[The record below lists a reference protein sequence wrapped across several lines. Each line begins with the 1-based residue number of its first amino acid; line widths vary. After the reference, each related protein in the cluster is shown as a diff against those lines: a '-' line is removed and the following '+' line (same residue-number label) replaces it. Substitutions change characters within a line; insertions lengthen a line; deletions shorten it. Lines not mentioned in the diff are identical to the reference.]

1 MLKYRLLIGI
11 PLALAFVG
19 ILLLDGYLDASWTL
33 DDLDNK
39 PLQGT
44 FFFVLI
50 CLLQIPAHLELR
62 RLAEAKGLRLPIEVT
77 LPGAVLICVGAYVHH
92 SLPPQPWLGLAVVAA
107 FFMLLVV
114 YYRRYGLDDVMRD
127 CGVGTFSLVYL
138 GLLGAFAVRLRV
150 DHGVWAL
157 FMFACTVKLSD
168 VGAYTCG
175 RLYGKHPFAPTLSPG
190 KTWEGLAGAS
200 VAAAAVALLFS
211 LVGGTAV
218 MAWPMALLFGVVMA
232 VVGQLGDLAESML
245 KRGAGV
251 KDSSSAIP
259 GFGGVLDIL
268 DSPLVAAPVAYAF
281 FGVPS

>member
-33 DDLDNK
+33 DAQDDK

-62 RLAEAKGLRLPIEVT
+62 HLVQAKGLFLPVEIT
-77 LPGAVLICVGAYVHH
+77 LPGAVFICITAYVHH
-92 SLPPQPWLGLAVVAA
+92 RLLPLPWLSLAVVAA
-107 FFMLLVV
+107 FFMLLAV
-114 YYRRYGLDDVMRD
+114 YYRRYGLNQVLRD

-138 GLLGAFAVRLRV
+138 GLLGAFAIRLRV
-150 DHGVWAL
+150 DYGVWAL
-157 FMFACTVKLSD
+157 FMYVCTVKLSD
-168 VGAYTCG
+168 VGAYTFG
-175 RLYGKHPFAPTLSPG
+175 RLYGKHKFAPKLSPG
-190 KTWEGLAGAS
+190 KTWEGLAGAA
-200 VAAAAVALLFS
+200 VAAAVVALVFS
-211 LVGGTAV
+211 LVGGPVIMT
-218 MAWPMALLFGVVMA
+218 WPLALLFGVIMA

-245 KRGAGV
+245 KRDAAV
-251 KDSSSAIP
+251 KDSSSMIP

-268 DSPLVAAPVAYAF
+268 DSPLAAAPVAYIF
-281 FGVPS
+281 FGILT

>member
-33 DDLDNK
+33 DAQDDK

-62 RLAEAKGLRLPIEVT
+62 RLVQAKGLFLPVEIT
-77 LPGAVLICVGAYVHH
+77 LPGAVFICIMAYVHH
-92 SLPPQPWLGLAVVAA
+92 RLLPLPWLGLAVVAA
-107 FFMLLVV
+107 FFTLLAV
-114 YYRRYGLDDVMRD
+114 YYRRYGLNQVLRD
-127 CGVGTFSLVYL
+127 CGVGTFSLIYL
-138 GLLGAFAVRLRV
+138 GLLGAFAIRLRV
-150 DHGVWAL
+150 DYGVWAL
-157 FMFACTVKLSD
+157 FMFVCTVKLSD
-168 VGAYTCG
+168 VGAYTFG
-175 RLYGKHPFAPTLSPG
+175 RLYGKHKFAPTLSPG
-190 KTWEGLAGAS
+190 KTWEGLAGAA
-200 VAAAAVALLFS
+200 VAAAVVALVFS
-211 LVGGTAV
+211 LVGGPVIMT
-218 MAWPMALLFGVVMA
+218 WPLALLFGVIMA

-245 KRGAGV
+245 KRDAAV
-251 KDSSSAIP
+251 KDSSSMIP

-281 FGVPS
+281 FGILT

>member
-77 LPGAVLICVGAYVHH
+77 LPGAVLICVAAYANH
-92 SLPPQPWLGLAVVAA
+92 LPSSQPWLGLAVVTA
-107 FFMLLVV
+107 FFMLLLV
-114 YYRRYGLDDVMRD
+114 YYRRYGLTDVLRD

-138 GLLGAFAVRLRV
+138 GLLGAFAIRLRV

-175 RLYGKHPFAPTLSPG
+175 RLYGKHKFAPTLSPG
-190 KTWEGLAGAS
+190 KTWEGLAGAA

-211 LVGGTAV
+211 LAGGTAI
-218 MAWPMALLFGVVMA
+218 MSWPLALLFGVVMA
-232 VVGQLGDLAESML
+232 VVGQMGDLAESML

-268 DSPLVAAPVAYAF
+268 DSPLVAAPVAYVF
-281 FGVPS
+281 FGIPN